1 MKRHERAIVMGVSAG
16 GTEALCQ
23 LLPIFPADYPFPLIV
38 VQHLHPLQDDFL
50 AQHYDSLSALSVKEA
65 EEKEPIQTG
74 FIYIAP
80 PNYHLLIEDDRTFSL
95 SIDPRVNF
103 ARPSI
108 DVLFESA
115 ADVYGARLIGVIL
128 TGANQDGADG
138 LRLIQKRGGLVIVQ
152 DPTTAMAPTMPQ
164 AAIGTTHKPHVLS
177 LTGIGS
183 FLLQLGHV
191 G

>member
-16 GTEALCQ
+16 GTEALRQ
-23 LLPIFPADYPFPLIV
+23 LLPAFPADYPFPFII

-50 AQHYDSLSALSVKEA
+50 VQHYDSLCALTVKEA
-65 EEKEPIQTG
+65 EEKEPIQPG
-74 FIYIAP
+74 FVYIAP

-115 ADVYGARLIGVIL
+115 ADVYGARLIGIVL
-128 TGANQDGADG
+128 TGANQDGAAG
-138 LRLIQKRGGLVIVQ
+138 LRTIQKQGGLIVVQ
-152 DPTTAMAPTMPQ
+152 DPTTALVPAMPR
-164 AAIGTTHKPHVLS
+164 AAIGATQKPHVLS
-177 LTGIGS
+177 LSAMGS
-183 FLLQLGHV
+183 FLRQLGQA
-191 G
+191 